1 VDPIYRQLVELPDDN
16 QPLAFRTVHE
26 GVLVAIDDRAIH
38 PSESKRLS

>member
-26 GVLVAIDDRAIH
+26 GVLVAIDDRATRA
-38 PSESKRLS
+38 SELKKLS